1 MRPLSITMGRLK
13 GLLQTDARLSAAM
26 LAGVARIPSPNLTA
40 AMRNVIYLSSDEE
53 LRLWEL
59 AQRCLRVIDSILPL
73 QIARG
78 DSETLRIL
86 VRSGRDPESI
96 RNTVLG
102 LLEPST
108 EESHD

>member
-1 MRPLSITMGRLK
+1 MGRLK

-40 AMRNVIYLSSDEE
+40 AMRNAIYLGSDEE
-53 LRLWEL
+53 LRLWEP

-78 DSETLRIL
+78 DSETLRLL
-86 VRSGRDPESI
+86 VQSGRDLEAIRASI
-96 RNTVLG
+96 LS
-102 LLEPST
+102 LLEPM
-108 EESHD
+108 E